1 MSFIVNYK
9 KAKYNFIQSKQ
20 WFELIGQPYSGG
32 GGGIGKV
39 HSVSIGCGDSAP
51 TIYHQAYNGA
61 TNYHYMPIDLK
72 PYVETI
78 IKNDFKGILEKAFK
92 LYEKDLSDLAEL
104 AKKEYDDI
112 SKDIIKDFV

>member
-9 KAKYNFIQSKQ
+9 NAKYNFTQSKQ

-32 GGGIGKV
+32 GGGFGV
-39 HSVSIGCGDSAP
+39 VLSVTLANGNDAP